1 MISIQDIINKIHCA
15 DSTLFLKTVPS
26 NSIDLMATD
35 PPYGYSFMGKDWDKA
50 VPSVSIWQEC
60 LRVLKPGAFAFVMSS
75 PRQDV
80 LSQMIVRLSQA
91 GFNTNFSSIYWA
103 YASGFPKSTNISKA
117 IDKRL
122 GLEREIIG
130 TKQHS
135 NNFENALTNKI
146 GYLQDNANRNNT
158 KCFGYGEEKITIPV
172 SEQAKSLDG
181 SYAGCQLK
189 PAVEII
195 IVAMKPIEEKTYID
209 QAMKNSH
216 GITYLDNCR
225 IPINP
230 EIDDMLR
237 ETTRIKRDAVTW
249 DKGSGFK
256 NEQNSL
262 TGVREDGRFPANLLV
277 SDDILNSGK
286 VTESSKVDPLSF
298 PPTGSKGI
306 YGSYEYN
313 IQERGYEDSGQ
324 FSRYFSLDAWF
335 DARLKKLPLDV
346 QKVFPFLIVPKAS
359 GSERDEGLDNFD
371 NVSKFTP
378 LNTKGGT
385 SVRMDGAPNPI
396 VKNNHPTVK
405 PLKLFSYLIEL
416 GSRPEEIVLD
426 PFCGSG
432 TTPLACSLLSRKFIA
447 IDISQEYYNIAI
459 AKLQPFFD
467 KDKFS
472 EMLAE
477 ADKLPEIS
485 KNTEQNEEDL
495 FL

>member
-1 MISIQDIINKIHCA
+1 MIPIQDIINKIHCA
-15 DSTLFLKTVPS
+15 DSTLFLKTIPS
-26 NSIDLMATD
+26 NSIDLMSTD

-50 VPSVSIWQEC
+50 VPSVSIWKEC

-80 LSQMIVRLSQA
+80 LSKMIVTLSQA
-91 GFNTNFSSIYWA
+91 GFNTGFSSIYWT
-103 YASGFPKSTNISKA
+103 YASGFPKA
-117 IDKRL
+117 
-122 GLEREIIG
+122 GIG
-130 TKQHS
+130 KGSSLNHQ
-135 NNFENALTNKI
+135 NKVNVEQ
-146 GYLQDNANRNNT
+146 GFRPNDY
-158 KCFGYGEEKITIPV
+158 YEKNDVQYNKKDIPV

-189 PAVEII
+189 PALEVI

-216 GITYLDNCR
+216 GISWLDNCR

-237 ETTRIKRDAVTW
+237 ETTRVKRDAVTW

-277 SDDILNSGK
+277 SDDILNDGNIDKSNGHFN
-286 VTESSKVDPLSF
+286 SSVPMEGHTLYEGGFKNFEQDERFLNDE
-298 PPTGSKGI
+298 GS
-306 YGSYEYN
+306 
-313 IQERGYEDSGQ
+313 

-359 GSERDEGLDNFD
+359 GSERDEGLDDFED
-371 NVSKFTP
+371 VSKFTP